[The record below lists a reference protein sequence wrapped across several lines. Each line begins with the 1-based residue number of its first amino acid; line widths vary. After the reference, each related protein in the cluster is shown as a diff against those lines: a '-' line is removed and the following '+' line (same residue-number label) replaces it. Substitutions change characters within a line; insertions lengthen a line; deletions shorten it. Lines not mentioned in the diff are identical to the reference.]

1 MKAYLKAA
9 LVLLG
14 GLSTALGAV
23 EEKAPVQQQE
33 QNPAQPQ
40 EQAQESMQNKTE
52 GQGQDQQEQKQL
64 EKEQARAVATQSE
77 ATKEEKLKA
86 WWECETKNT
95 AQKIQRGEITPLY
108 TLVHKPEAL
117 DPVILSKARELIAEV
132 LAEREKLIDMLSTIT
147 NADQVQA
154 VTPELA
160 KRARGLNTLRV
171 KVALDLKLMGI
182 RFDSARSVYSFGE
195 EEDRAR
201 AIYVSLIKEKKRLA
215 RESFF
220 KDAALLALLLYEF
233 PTKDIWREA
242 PPTASFSGGEGHEI
256 RKLME
261 ENNELI
267 KRCTGAIGGPG
278 LTRDTAWII
287 PITDG
292 KNYKE
297 QLKEL
302 EEKIRL
308 ICLLVGSNQPYF
320 ELAGWNFGH
329 RLYLKTSVVIA
340 EQLRHFNL
348 WFKTSPEIGL
358 PVIYG
363 SISNTDERR
372 GFRHLHDLFPMV
384 E

>member
-14 GLSTALGAV
+14 GLSVALGV
-23 EEKAPVQQQE
+23 SEEGSPVQQQE
-33 QNPAQPQ
+33 QNPVQLQ
-40 EQAQESMQNKTE
+40 EQAQESTQGNTE
-52 GQGQDQQEQKQL
+52 EQTREQQTQEHT
-64 EKEQARAVATQSE
+64 EKEQAQAATAQPD
-77 ATKEEKLKA
+77 ATEKEKLKT
-86 WWECETKNT
+86 WWERVSKNT
-95 AQKIQRGEITPLY
+95 AQKIQRGEITPLF

-117 DPVILSKARELIAEV
+117 DPGIMSKARELIAEV
-132 LAEREKLIDMLSTIT
+132 LSEREKLIDMLSTIT
-147 NADQVQA
+147 NVEQA
-154 VTPELA
+154 QTVTPELA
-160 KRARGLNTLRV
+160 KRAREFNTLRV
-171 KVALDLKLMGI
+171 KVALELKSMGI
-182 RFDSARSVYSFGE
+182 RFDRERSVYSFGE

-201 AIYVSLIKEKKRLA
+201 AICVRLIKEKKRLG

-220 KDAALLALLLYEF
+220 KDAALLALILYEF
-233 PTKDIWREA
+233 PTKQITREV
-242 PPTASFSGGEGHEI
+242 HVI

-261 ENNELI
+261 ENTELI

-292 KNYKE
+292 KSYEE

-308 ICLLVGSNQPYF
+308 ICLLLGSNQPYF
-320 ELAGWNFGH
+320 ELAEWNFGH

-340 EQLRHFNL
+340 EQLRHIDL
-348 WFKTSPEIGL
+348 WFKTSPEIVL

-363 SISNTDERR
+363 SIDFPHEGS
-372 GFRHLHDLFPMV
+372 FRHLHDLFPMV

>member
-14 GLSTALGAV
+14 GLSAALGV
-23 EEKAPVQQQE
+23 GEEGSPVQQQE
-33 QNPAQPQ
+33 QNPVQLQ
-40 EQAQESMQNKTE
+40 EQAQESSQGNTE
-52 GQGQDQQEQKQL
+52 EQTREQQTQEHA
-64 EKEQARAVATQSE
+64 EKEQAQAATAQPD
-77 ATKEEKLKA
+77 ATEKEKLKT
-86 WWECETKNT
+86 WWERVSKNT
-95 AQKIQRGEITPLY
+95 AQKIQRGEITPLF
-108 TLVHKPEAL
+108 TPVHKPEAL
-117 DPVILSKARELIAEV
+117 DPGILSKARELIAEV
-132 LAEREKLIDMLSTIT
+132 LSEREKLIDMLSTIT
-147 NADQVQA
+147 NVEQA
-154 VTPELA
+154 QTVTPELA
-160 KRARGLNTLRV
+160 RRAREFNTLRV
-171 KVALDLKLMGI
+171 KVALELKSMGI
-182 RFDSARSVYSFGE
+182 RFDRGRSVYSFGE

-201 AIYVSLIKEKKRLA
+201 AICVRLIKEKKRLG

-220 KDAALLALLLYEF
+220 KDAALLALILYEF
-233 PTKDIWREA
+233 PTKQITREV
-242 PPTASFSGGEGHEI
+242 PPTASFSTGEGHVI

-292 KNYKE
+292 KSYKE

-308 ICLLVGSNQPYF
+308 ICLLLGSNQPYF

-340 EQLRHFNL
+340 EQLRHIDL
-348 WFKTSPEIGL
+348 WFKTSPEIVL
-358 PVIYG
+358 PIIYG
-363 SISNTDERR
+363 SSNFPH
-372 GFRHLHDLFPMV
+372 GGSFRHLHDLFPMV

>member
-14 GLSTALGAV
+14 GLSVALGV
-23 EEKAPVQQQE
+23 SEEGSPVQQQE
-33 QNPAQPQ
+33 QNPVQLQ
-40 EQAQESMQNKTE
+40 EQAQESTQGNTE
-52 GQGQDQQEQKQL
+52 EQTRDQQAQEHA
-64 EKEQARAVATQSE
+64 EKEQAQAATAQPD
-77 ATKEEKLKA
+77 ATEKEKLKT
-86 WWECETKNT
+86 WWESVSKNT
-95 AQKIQRGEITPLY
+95 AQKIQRGEITPLF

-117 DPVILSKARELIAEV
+117 DPGILIKARELIAEV
-132 LAEREKLIDMLSTIT
+132 LSEREKLIDMLSTIT
-147 NADQVQA
+147 NVEQAQV

-160 KRARGLNTLRV
+160 KRARELNTLRV
-171 KVALDLKLMGI
+171 KVALDLKSMGI
-182 RFDSARSVYSFGE
+182 RFDRERSVYSFGE

-201 AIYVSLIKEKKRLA
+201 AICVRLIKEKKRLA

-220 KDAALLALLLYEF
+220 KDAALLALILYEF
-233 PTKDIWREA
+233 PTKQITSEV
-242 PPTASFSGGEGHEI
+242 PPTASFSTGEGHVI

-261 ENNELI
+261 ENTELI

-292 KNYKE
+292 KSYKE

-308 ICLLVGSNQPYF
+308 VCLLLGSNQPYF

-340 EQLRHFNL
+340 EQLRHIDL
-348 WFKTSPEIGL
+348 WFKTSPEIVL
-358 PVIYG
+358 PIIYG
-363 SISNTDERR
+363 SSNFPH
-372 GFRHLHDLFPMV
+372 GGSFRHLHDLFPMV

>member
-14 GLSTALGAV
+14 GLSTALGV
-23 EEKAPVQQQE
+23 SEEGSPVQQQE
-33 QNPAQPQ
+33 QNPVQLQ
-40 EQAQESMQNKTE
+40 EQAQESTQGNTE
-52 GQGQDQQEQKQL
+52 EQTRDQQTQEHT
-64 EKEQARAVATQSE
+64 EKEQAQAATAQPD
-77 ATKEEKLKA
+77 ATEKEKLKT
-86 WWECETKNT
+86 WWERVSKNT
-95 AQKIQRGEITPLY
+95 AQKIQRGEITPLF

-117 DPVILSKARELIAEV
+117 DPGILIKARELIAEV
-132 LAEREKLIDMLSTIT
+132 LSEREKLIDMLSTIT
-147 NADQVQA
+147 NVEQAQV

-160 KRARGLNTLRV
+160 KRARELNTLRV
-171 KVALDLKLMGI
+171 KVALDLKSMGI
-182 RFDSARSVYSFGE
+182 RFDRERSVYSFGE

-201 AIYVSLIKEKKRLA
+201 AICVRLIKEKKRLA

-220 KDAALLALLLYEF
+220 KDAALLALILYEF
-233 PTKDIWREA
+233 PTKQITSEV
-242 PPTASFSGGEGHEI
+242 PPTASFSTGEGHVI

-261 ENNELI
+261 ENTELI

-292 KNYKE
+292 KSYEE

-302 EEKIRL
+302 EGKIRL
-308 ICLLVGSNQPYF
+308 ICLLLGSNQPYF

-340 EQLRHFNL
+340 EQLRHIDL
-348 WFKTSPEIGL
+348 WFKTSPEIVL

-363 SISNTDERR
+363 SIDFPHEGS
-372 GFRHLHDLFPMV
+372 FRHLHDLFPMV